1 MTALFVDVRTAL
13 DDGAADRGD
22 ATRIVFVHG
31 AMDRSTTFAK
41 VRARL
46 SAYETVAYDRRGYAR
61 SLDAGPARSFSGHLD
76 DLEAV
81 VNGRPSVLVGH
92 SYGGNLV
99 LALADRC
106 PDVVRATV
114 VFEPPTPWEP
124 WWPDAR
130 GGGNTIAVAARYGP
144 EAAADSFMR
153 RIVGDAVWE
162 RLGERTRAERRAEGT
177 ALLVDLG
184 DLRSAGRPYDPAGV
198 GSPAVVG
205 AGARSDPHRR
215 RASIETLLTLAPAR
229 PVMVTIPG
237 AGHGAHASHPDGFAS
252 LVERA
257 VALART
263 AN

>member
-1 MTALFVDVRTAL
+1 MTALFIDARV
-13 DDGAADRGD
+13 AADRGV
-22 ATRIVFVHG
+22 ALRIVFVHG
-31 AMDRSTTFAK
+31 AMDRSTSFAK

-81 VNGRPSVLVGH
+81 VDGRPSVLVGH

-99 LALADRC
+99 LALAERR
-106 PDVVRATV
+106 PEVVLATV
-114 VFEPPTPWEP
+114 VFEPPMPWEP

-130 GGGNTIAVAARYGP
+130 GGGSTIAVAAVHGP

-162 RLGERTRAERRAEGT
+162 RLGERTRSERRAEGT

-184 DLRSAGRPYDPAGV
+184 DLRAARPYDPAAV
-198 GSPAVVG
+198 ASPVVVG
-205 AGARSDPHRR
+205 GGTRSDPHRR
-215 RASIETLLTLAPAR
+215 RASIETLLTLAQVR
-229 PVMVTIPG
+229 PVIVMIPA
-237 AGHGAHASHPDGFAS
+237 AGHGAHASHPDDFTA

-257 VALART
+257 VALARP

>member
-1 MTALFVDVRTAL
+1 MSLPRLAIIGTGVAGLGCAYFLRERYDLTLFERND
-13 DDGAADRGD
+13 
-22 ATRIVFVHG
+22 
-31 AMDRSTTFAK
+31 
-41 VRARL
+41 
-46 SAYETVAYDRRGYAR
+46 YA
-61 SLDAGPARSFSGHLD
+61 GGH
-76 DLEAV
+76 
-81 VNGRPSVLVGH
+81 
-92 SYGGNLV
+92 
-99 LALADRC
+99 
-106 PDVVRATV
+106 T
-114 VFEPPTPWEP
+114 
-124 WWPDAR
+124 
-130 GGGNTIAVAARYGP
+130 NTIDVAARYGP

>member
-1 MTALFVDVRTAL
+1 MTALFIDARV
-13 DDGAADRGD
+13 AADRGD
-22 ATRIVFVHG
+22 GPRIVFVHG
-31 AMDRSTTFAK
+31 AMDRSSSFAK

-81 VNGRPSVLVGH
+81 VDGRPSVLVGH

-99 LALADRC
+99 LALAERR
-106 PDVVRATV
+106 PEVVLATV
-114 VFEPPTPWEP
+114 VFEPPMPWEP

-130 GGGNTIAVAARYGP
+130 GGGSTIAVAAVHGP

-162 RLGERTRAERRAEGT
+162 RLGERTRSERRAEGT

-184 DLRSAGRPYDPAGV
+184 DLRAAGRPYDPAAV
-198 GSPAVVG
+198 ASPVVVG
-205 AGARSDPHRR
+205 GGTRSDPHRR
-215 RASIETLLTLAPAR
+215 RASIETLLTLAHVRPIIVMIPA
-229 PVMVTIPG
+229 
-237 AGHGAHASHPDGFAS
+237 AGHGAHASHPDDFTA

-257 VALART
+257 VALARP